1 MANDILVKKTGT
13 GLKDFLAA
21 LVKPLQTNTDL
32 LDDFEAEQTKRATW
46 NGQKIVLEA
55 ALNDIFGVTVAPFI
69 YIEMNRDITTNV
81 FFYQPSEAIP
91 VYFSQP
97 SENDPV
103 YLSQPSELSAI
114 DYDFTV
120 FIPTGI
126 HTAELERQLIAQT
139 KLYKIVGPSFDV
151 QTY

>member
-1 MANDILVKKTGT
+1 MASDILVKRNGT
-13 GLKDFLAA
+13 GIKDFLAA

-32 LDDFEAEQTKRATW
+32 LDDFEAQETKRATW

-55 ALNDIFGVTVAPFI
+55 ALNDLFGITVAPFI
-69 YIEMNRDITTNV
+69 YIEMNRSVATNTY
-81 FFYQPSEAIP
+81 FYQPSEFIP

-103 YLSQPSELSAI
+103 YLSQESELSAV

-120 FIPTGI
+120 FIPVGI
-126 HTAELERQLIAQT
+126 HTAELERRVRAET
-139 KLYKIVGPSFDV
+139 NLYKVVGPNFDI
-151 QTY
+151 QTF